1 LTPLIPYVQ
10 IPELTLLPAHLFGG
24 FPPARV
30 ALKPFGTL
38 VALGLYAGTLC
49 ALRVA
54 RRRGVNERVMVS
66 FLTWIVCSSFFFG
79 HVLDTLSYYPAEA
92 LKDPLSLLRLWEG
105 LSSFGGFT
113 GCILGGLAWRL
124 WHKTPILAYA
134 DVVASCFPVSWT
146 FGRLGCSI
154 AHDHPGLHSDAW
166 FAVRYPDGGRI
177 DLGLLE
183 LLITIPLM
191 LVFFRLLRKP
201 RPWGFFAGIMCTYY
215 APLRFLLD
223 FLRERA
229 GVHVE
234 NALVAGGDARYLG
247 LTPAQWGCVP
257 LFVLGVALLR
267 RARHSGTEPPP
278 VPARF
283 LRVAKSASATPES

>member
-1 LTPLIPYVQ
+1 MAPLIPYVQ
-10 IPELTLLPAHLFGG
+10 IPDLPLLPARVFGS
-24 FPPARV
+24 FPPAPV

-38 VALGLYAGTLC
+38 VALGLYTGTLC

-54 RRRGVNERVMVS
+54 RRRGVNERAMVS
-66 FLTWIVCSSFFFG
+66 FLTWIVISSFFFG
-79 HVLDTLSYYPAEA
+79 HVLDTLSYYPQEA

-113 GCILGGLAWRL
+113 GCIFGGVAWRL
-124 WHKTPILAYA
+124 WHKTPILAYS

-154 AHDHPGLHSDAW
+154 AHDHPGIRSDAW

-183 LLITIPLM
+183 LLVTIPLM

-201 RPWGFFAGIMCTYY
+201 RPWGYFAGVMCAYY

-223 FLRERA
+223 FLREKA

-234 NALVAGGDARYLG
+234 NALVAGGDARYAG

-257 LFVLGVALLR
+257 LFVLGVVLLR
-267 RARHSGTEPPP
+267 RSRTTGMEPPP
-278 VPARF
+278 VPAR
-283 LRVAKSASATPES
+283 LLATAKPARSTPES